1 MNHFSRIGFILAAA
15 GSAVGLGNIWK
26 FPYITGEY
34 GGGAFVLVYLLAI
47 VFIGLSVFLA
57 EAVIGQNAQADI
69 ATAFIKTS
77 KSKNKNWKFAGFMII
92 AGLIILSFYSVVLG
106 WILNYIFTSF
116 GNLPTTPEV
125 AGKAFNDLLGKNIT
139 GQIIFHTI
147 IAGTVIFIVLKGIK
161 AGIEKINLILMPLLA
176 IILIG
181 LLIYALTLDSF
192 SQAISFMFSPN
203 WAKIDSDALLAA
215 LGQAFFTLS
224 LGVGTILT
232 YSASLPRKVNFVKS
246 SIMVA
251 IVDTAIA
258 IIAGLIIFSFLFEAG
273 AKSTD
278 GPGLVFISLPVIFS
292 GWGMLG
298 HFISVSFFIALVFAG
313 ITSAVSMIEP
323 ALKFFTDRFGMTRL
337 KATIIC
343 GTFFYVF
350 GIIALL
356 SMTGEY
362 KAILTVF
369 GKNAFDW
376 MDFITSSFMMP
387 LAAILTCVFL
397 GYFVDKELLKRIFTT
412 HVSETFFNIWYN
424 LIKFLVPIAIT
435 ILLLNKLG
443 ILDYL
448 QKNI

>member
-77 KSKNKNWKFAGFMII
+77 KSKNKNWKFSGFMII

-106 WILNYIFTSF
+106 WILNYIITSF
-116 GNLPTTPEV
+116 GDLPTTTEA
-125 AGKAFNDLLGKNIT
+125 AGQAFGDLISKNIA
-139 GQIIFHTI
+139 GQIVFHTV

-161 AGIEKINLILMPLLA
+161 DGIEKINLILMPLLGL
-176 IILIG
+176 ILIG

-192 SQAISFMFSPN
+192 SDALKYMFTPDFS
-203 WAKIDSDALLAA
+203 KINGDALLAA

-232 YSASLPRKVNFVKS
+232 YSASLPKKVNFVKS
-246 SIMVA
+246 SVMVA

-273 AKSTD
+273 AKSTG

-292 GWGMLG
+292 GWGVLG
-298 HFISVSFFIALVFAG
+298 HIISVAFFIALVFAG

-323 ALKFFTDRFGMTRL
+323 SLKFFTDRFSMSRA
-337 KATIIC
+337 KATVIC
-343 GTFFYVF
+343 GAFFYVF

-356 SMTGEY
+356 SMTGEF
-362 KAILTVF
+362 KPVLSAF

-376 MDFITSSFMMP
+376 MDFITSSIMMP
-387 LAAILTCVFL
+387 LAAIVTCVFL
-397 GYFVDKELLKRIFTT
+397 GYFVDKELLRRIFTA
-412 HVSETFFNIWYN
+412 HVSETVFNIWYN
-424 LIKFLVPIAIT
+424 LIKFLVPIAII
-435 ILLLNKLG
+435 ILFLNKLG
-443 ILDYL
+443 I
-448 QKNI
+448 I